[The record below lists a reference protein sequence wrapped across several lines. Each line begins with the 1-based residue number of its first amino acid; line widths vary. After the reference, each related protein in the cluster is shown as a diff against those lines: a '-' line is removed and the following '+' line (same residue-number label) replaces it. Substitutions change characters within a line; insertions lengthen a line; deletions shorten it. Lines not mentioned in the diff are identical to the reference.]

1 MTVTRIKR
9 TAPSESQEQ
18 KALFQWAGLA
28 QQKYPELKLLHHIP
42 NGGIRDI
49 RTATN
54 LKREGVKRGVPDI
67 CLPVSRGKYHGLY
80 IEMKAGKNKPSD
92 EQKEWINSLQ
102 EEGYAACVCYG
113 WLDSPHGWTQPC
125 APAGRR
131 VSQAITTKNPIAN
144 SACAA
149 PKTARWQS

>member
-80 IEMKAGKNKPSD
+80 IEMKAGKNKTSK

-113 WLDSPHGWTQPC
+113 WLEAREVIEKYLSEPRNFMFLGVDK
-125 APAGRR
+125 AKREE
-131 VSQAITTKNPIAN
+131 KNVRNNLYI
-144 SACAA
+144 
-149 PKTARWQS
+149 

>member
-49 RTATN
+49 RTAAN

-80 IEMKAGKNKPSD
+80 IEMKAGKNKTSK

-113 WLDSPHGWTQPC
+113 WLEAREVIEKYLSEPR
-125 APAGRR
+125 AF
-131 VSQAITTKNPIAN
+131 IFN
-144 SACAA
+144 SR
-149 PKTARWQS
+149 PL